1 MDLRNEKI
9 LQRQPGGA
17 VAPGAP
23 AGSEAAAPPVSGGI
37 RQPRYCGDIG
47 LKIRGDG
54 VWLYRDSPI
63 ARYEL
68 VKLFSTVL
76 HKEEDG
82 RTYLITPAEKVDVA
96 VEDAPFLAIAMQV
109 HGAGRTQQLIFETN
123 VGDAVACGPA
133 HPLRFSRAGQGG
145 GLKPYLL
152 VRGRLEALVA
162 RSLVYDL
169 VDLSVTAHVD
179 GGEVPGVW
187 SGGAFFA
194 LQSD

>member
-1 MDLRNEKI
+1 
-9 LQRQPGGA
+9 
-17 VAPGAP
+17 
-23 AGSEAAAPPVSGGI
+23 
-37 RQPRYCGDIG
+37 
-47 LKIRGDG
+47 
-54 VWLYRDSPI
+54 
-63 ARYEL
+63 

-96 VEDAPFLAIAMQV
+96 VEDAPFLAIAMHV
-109 HGAGRTQQLIFETN
+109 HDAGRAQQLIFETN

-133 HPLRFSRAGQGG
+133 HPLRFSRAAQGG

-162 RSLVYDL
+162 RSLVYDI

-179 GGEVPGVW
+179 GSEAPGVW
-187 SGGAFFA
+187 SGGVFFA
-194 LQSD
+194 LQPD